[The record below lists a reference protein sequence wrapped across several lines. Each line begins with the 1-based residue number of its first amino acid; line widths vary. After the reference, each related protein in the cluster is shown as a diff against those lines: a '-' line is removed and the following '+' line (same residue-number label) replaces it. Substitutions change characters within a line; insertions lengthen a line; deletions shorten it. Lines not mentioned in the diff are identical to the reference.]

1 MTFDVE
7 AVSSAYFL
15 ISRSEGS
22 IDGGRDSHPW
32 VRRIPWRREGQH
44 ALVLLPGESHGQ
56 RSRASSSP
64 RGHKESDTTEWLSDW
79 TTLSKGLPRRLSG
92 WRACNAGDVVLIPG
106 LGRSPEEGNDNPL
119 QYSCL
124 KNPMDRGARRAT
136 VHGVTK
142 SGAQLKVLAQHG
154 SGQALHP
161 THSQLCL

>member
-56 RSRASSSP
+56 RSPAGYSPWGRKASDVIE
-64 RGHKESDTTEWLSDW
+64 RLG
-79 TTLSKGLPRRLSG
+79 TTLPLPRIEVMSYSTHFVTG
-92 WRACNAGDVVLIPG
+92 KGTPSRAQDWALVSHLEMNCP
-106 LGRSPEEGNDNPL
+106 
-119 QYSCL
+119 
-124 KNPMDRGARRAT
+124 RRRR
-136 VHGVTK
+136 
-142 SGAQLKVLAQHG
+142 
-154 SGQALHP
+154 
-161 THSQLCL
+161 C

>member
-56 RSRASSSP
+56 RSPAGYSP
-64 RGHKESDTTEWLSDW
+64 WGHKELNMTERLNNSIEGASPKAQWVKSLQC
-79 TTLSKGLPRRLSG
+79 RRCG
-92 WRACNAGDVVLIPG
+92 FDPWFGKIP
-106 LGRSPEEGNDNPL
+106 
-119 QYSCL
+119 
-124 KNPMDRGARRAT
+124 
-136 VHGVTK
+136 
-142 SGAQLKVLAQHG
+142 
-154 SGQALHP
+154 
-161 THSQLCL
+161 